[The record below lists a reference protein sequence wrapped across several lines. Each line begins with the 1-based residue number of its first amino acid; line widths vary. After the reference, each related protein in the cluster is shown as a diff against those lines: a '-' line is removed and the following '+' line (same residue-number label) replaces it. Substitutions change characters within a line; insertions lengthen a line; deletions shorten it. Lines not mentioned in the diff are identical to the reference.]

1 VDVNSI
7 RFLYRELQGYRH
19 VLLLSMG
26 MAVGLV
32 LCDLLTAFPLKFIL
46 DKVINHSDPG
56 WPWIVGVGPF
66 DQLGT
71 REGLRPTEMHT
82 QLAVIAF
89 SAAMILS
96 LGVLRGVFTYVQLYS
111 ATLTGRNVG
120 ARLRT
125 TAFEHVLRLSLDWH
139 GKRKTGDLVQR
150 LTGNVAD
157 IEKLIIDG
165 LVDLLAGLLTI
176 VGMLAV
182 MLAFNWQFT
191 LLSVFI
197 VPTLSRIVWRY
208 TRWIKKAT
216 KEAAHAAG
224 QVADVATEDI
234 RAISEVKAFTL
245 EEREAKH
252 FAGYVDR
259 YRTSALRAGRLQA
272 QFTPMVA
279 FVLAISTFTIVLVG
293 SYVATGHDL
302 DVWFL
307 TLPAGSLTIGTL
319 TLFLAYVKQLYQP
332 LKDLSK
338 LMYVATN
345 AVSGAERIQEL
356 QETPPEVFDIP
367 GVLPVRTRLRGSLDY
382 HNVTFGYLP
391 ERPVIK
397 DLNLHIETGQK
408 VALVGLSGSG
418 KTTLVRLIP
427 RFYEPWQGSVQVDGA
442 DNRSY
447 PLRLLRRNISFVLQ
461 DSVLFEG
468 TIRDN
473 IAIGR
478 PEATDQEVVQ
488 AARKAQ
494 IHDTIKSMPD
504 GYESHVREQGKNF
517 SSGQRQRLAIARA
530 VLRDAPILILDEPTA
545 SLDVEAEAEVMN
557 AIDRMING
565 RTVIM
570 ISHRLSTLGHVDWI
584 AVLDDG
590 RLVEQGD
597 FAALR
602 SAGGIFARLFEEQY
616 RYSPE
621 QGVAEGS
628 QLGRNHLGLVELE
641 PPAAAGAEL
650 GGRGWPRSVP

>member
-7 RFLYRELQGYRH
+7 KFLYRELRDYRL

-32 LCDLLTAFPLKFIL
+32 VCDLLTAFPLKFIL
-46 DKVINHSDPG
+46 DKVINHTDPG
-56 WPWIVGVGPF
+56 WPWIAGVGPF

-71 REGLRPTEMHT
+71 REGLRPNEVHT
-82 QLAVIAF
+82 LLAVIAF
-89 SAAMILS
+89 SAALILV
-96 LGVLRGVFTYVQLYS
+96 LGVIRGVLTYVQLYS

-125 TAFEHVLRLSLDWH
+125 STFEHVLRLPLDWH

-176 VGMLAV
+176 VGMLLV

-197 VPTLSRIVWRY
+197 VPTLSRIVYRY
-208 TRWIKKAT
+208 TRWIKRAT
-216 KEAAHAAG
+216 KDAARAAG

-245 EEREAKH
+245 EDREAQH
-252 FAGYVDR
+252 FAGYVET
-259 YRTSALRAGRLQA
+259 YRHSALRAGRLQA

-293 SYVATGHDL
+293 AYVATGHDL

-307 TLPAGSLTIGTL
+307 SLPAGSLTIGTL
-319 TLFLAYVKQLYQP
+319 TLFLAYMRQLYQP
-332 LKDLSK
+332 LRDLSK
-338 LMYVATN
+338 LMYVSTN
-345 AVSGAERIQEL
+345 ALSGAERIQEL
-356 QETPPEVFDIP
+356 QETPPEVFDVP

-382 HNVTFGYLP
+382 ENVDFGYVPGRTVLS
-391 ERPVIK
+391 
-397 DLNLHIETGQK
+397 DLNLHVEAGQK
-408 VALVGLSGSG
+408 IALVGLSGSG

-427 RFYEPWQGSVQVDGA
+427 RFYEPWQGSVLVDGA

-447 PLRLLRRNISFVLQ
+447 PLQLLRRNISFVLQ
-461 DSVLFEG
+461 ESVLFEG
-468 TIRDN
+468 TIHDN

-478 PEATDQEVVQ
+478 PDATDQEVIQ
-488 AARKAQ
+488 AARKAH
-494 IHDTIKSMPD
+494 IHDTIKSLPD
-504 GYESHVREQGKNF
+504 RYESHVREQGKNF

-530 VLRDAPILILDEPTA
+530 ILRDAPILILDEPTA

-557 AIDRMING
+557 AIDMMIDG

-584 AVLDDG
+584 AVLNEG

-597 FAALR
+597 FDTLR

-621 QGVAEGS
+621 QAVAQGS
-628 QLGRNHLGLVELE
+628 RSGRNHLRPVEQQ
-641 PPAAAGAEL
+641 AASGAEL
-650 GGRGWPRSVP
+650 RGRSWPRSVP